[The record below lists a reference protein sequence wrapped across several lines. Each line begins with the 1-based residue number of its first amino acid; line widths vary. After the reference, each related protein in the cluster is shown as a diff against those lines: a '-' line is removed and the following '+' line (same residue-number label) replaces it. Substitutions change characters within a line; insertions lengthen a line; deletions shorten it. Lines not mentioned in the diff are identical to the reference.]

1 MTGRGS
7 ALLVANYVSD
17 VGYAWWLMENYWACI
32 AHGMAA
38 RGRACHLA
46 YPKIRD
52 VPQVI
57 RDAPVELHE
66 VKLDETVPGANTA
79 FDALVREV
87 GAESIYLTD
96 RAYAAPYYPHLRRL
110 GVRTIVMHD
119 HTPGERPPIGGL
131 KGWLKA
137 QMFRRGFR
145 ACDRYVATSEYI
157 RQRMLSNVRID
168 AARTVVVPNGIRAT
182 AWCEEDRAWARAEL
196 GVRDDEIV
204 VGMVAR
210 AHRVKGID
218 FAIECARS
226 LQVAG
231 TGRDVTFAF
240 VGDGPD
246 LDMYRSQAADLGPR
260 FRFLGRRLDA
270 RRLMRGFDVG
280 FHPSRGEVGYC
291 LAILEMMDAGLPVV
305 VPDITSVNGATE
317 HGRTGLVYPPED
329 VAAATQAIGR
339 LVADPRERGAL
350 GALARSTVAER
361 FVLART
367 NEVFEREVVA
377 LL

>member
-1 MTGRGS
+1 MSGRG
-7 ALLVANYVSD
+7 AVLLVANYVSD

-38 RGRACHLA
+38 RGRTCHLA

-66 VKLDETVPGANTA
+66 VKLDETVPAANTA

-87 GAESIYLTD
+87 GAESVYLTD
-96 RAYAAPYYPHLRRL
+96 RSYTAPYYSHLRRQ
-110 GVRTIVMHD
+110 GVRTIVLHD
-119 HTPGERPPIGGL
+119 HTPGERPPVGGL

-137 QMFRRGFR
+137 QMFRFGFR

-157 RQRMLSNVRID
+157 RQRMLSNARID

-182 AWCEEDRAWARAEL
+182 AWCEDDRAWARAEL
-196 GVRDDEIV
+196 GVEEDEVV

-218 FAIECARS
+218 FAIECARR
-226 LQVAG
+226 LQAQGWRRVS
-231 TGRDVTFAF
+231 FAF
-240 VGDGPD
+240 VGDGPE
-246 LDMYRSQAADLGPR
+246 LDNYRSQAADLGPR
-260 FRFLGRRLDA
+260 FRFLGRRMDA
-270 RRLMRGFDVG
+270 RRLMRGFDIG

-291 LAILEMMDAGLPVV
+291 LAILEMMDASLPVV

-329 VAAATQAIGR
+329 VAAATQAIVR
-339 LVADPRERGAL
+339 LVANPEERAAL
-350 GALARSTVAER
+350 GVSARSTVAKR

-367 NEVFEREVVA
+367 NEVFEREVVE